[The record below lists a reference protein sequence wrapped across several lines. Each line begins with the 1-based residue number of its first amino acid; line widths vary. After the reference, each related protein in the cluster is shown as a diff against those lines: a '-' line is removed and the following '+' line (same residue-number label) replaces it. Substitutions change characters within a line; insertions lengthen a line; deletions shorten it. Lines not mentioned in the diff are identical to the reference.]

1 MDLFLKRHPEISVR
15 NTEILYKAK
24 FTNILVSYVYQS
36 IFLLRKGYVFIMI
49 ILLLNNYIFK

>member
-1 MDLFLKRHPEISVR
+1 MNLFLKRHPEISVR

-36 IFLLRKGYVFIMI
+36 IFLLRKGVFIMF
-49 ILLLNNYIFK
+49 LL